1 VDSYVQRGGASDS
14 DQWAYGR
21 RARPAGYASAHRICW
36 CVLAFK
42 LLTLLKYLHTG
53 YAGVCL
59 QFRSLT
65 LPKVSQQEKGLTCRI
80 CKHTP
85 DTLVLFRSLT
95 LLLLFKSLTL
105 SKYLHLEKGLAC
117 RICKHTL
124 VTLVCVCHQDD

>member
-1 VDSYVQRGGASDS
+1 
-14 DQWAYGR
+14 
-21 RARPAGYASAHRICW
+21 
-36 CVLAFK
+36 VLAFK

-124 VTLVCVCHQDD
+124 VTLVCVCHQDDWYRWNLSQVEIYHLMIDTVKMYHEIY